1 MPGLSVQS
9 GAVPRG
15 GLRIGLVAGEP
26 SGDLL
31 GAGLA
36 RAIRR
41 TYPDAAFCGI
51 AGPAML
57 AEGVESW
64 VPMERLSVM
73 GITEIVRHL
82 PELLRARREVLHR
95 FEALR
100 PDVVVGI
107 DSPDFTLGLER
118 RLRARGMRTVHYVS
132 PTIWAWRP
140 GRVHGIGKAADCV
153 LCLFPFEP
161 PLYAEH
167 GIRAEFIGHPMA
179 DAIPMTPDRMAA
191 RTALGLAESGGRR
204 ELIALLPGSRQGEV
218 ERLGGEFAGAAAL
231 LAARHPGVRF
241 VAAMATPAV
250 RRTFEAQLAQRAPGL
265 RVRLVDGRAREVMAA
280 ADVVLVASGTAALE
294 AALHKRPM
302 VVAYRVAPLTYRMV
316 AALRLMK
323 TERFSMPNLLA
334 GEALVPELIQEE
346 ASAGR
351 IADEIGALVADAS
364 LRARLESRF
373 VEMHEQLRQDANRR
387 AAEVVLELVGRLPE
401 PLA

>member
-1 MPGLSVQS
+1 MPGRHDPFD
-9 GAVPRG
+9 AVAPA

-26 SGDLL
+26 SGDVL

-41 TYPDAAFCGI
+41 SYPDAAFCGI

-57 AEGVESW
+57 AEGVEGW
-64 VPMERLSVM
+64 IPMEQLSVM
-73 GITEIVRHL
+73 GITEVARHL
-82 PELLRARREVLHR
+82 PALLRARREVLRR
-95 FEALR
+95 FEMLR

-107 DSPDFTLGLER
+107 DAPDFTLGLER
-118 RLRARGMRTVHYVS
+118 RLRARGIRTVHYVS

-179 DAIPMTPDRMAA
+179 DAIPMTPDRAAA
-191 RTALGLAESGGRR
+191 RAALGIPEAAGTR

-218 ERLGGEFAGAAAL
+218 ERLGEEFAGAAAL
-231 LAARHPGVRF
+231 LAARHPGLRF
-241 VAAMATPAV
+241 VAPMATPVV

-265 RVRLVDGRAREVMAA
+265 HVRLVDGRAREVMAA
-280 ADVVLVASGTAALE
+280 ADIVLVASGTAALE
-294 AALHKRPM
+294 TALHKRPM
-302 VVAYRVAPLTYRMV
+302 VVAYRVAPLTYRVV
-316 AALRLMK
+316 AALKLMK

-334 GEALVPELIQEE
+334 GEALVPELIQQE
-346 ASAGR
+346 ARAER
-351 IADEIGALVADAS
+351 IADEVSGLVTDAS
-364 LRARLESRF
+364 WRARLEARF
-373 VEMHEQLRQDANRR
+373 TEIHEQLRQDADRR